1 MVRLQKRV
9 SRVYDTLEELW
20 ERPSTQ
26 RHLATSLVASFFVA
40 LCAIEA
46 QRLGLLPDT
55 GLLRQIPKNHFYA
68 IDVAFSLFLVFEV
81 IGLVFGLATSV
92 ADTAGK
98 QLEIFSLI
106 LLRQSF
112 KELVNFEQEP
122 IEWSLEMV
130 DAVEGVQLVV
140 VDAVGGLAIFALV
153 GVFYAVQRHQDIT
166 SSTDELRRFVD
177 SKKTLAA
184 ALLVVFGGILLG
196 GVVALFEGNLSYPVF
211 ETIFTVLIFSD
222 VLIVLLSLR
231 YGNAYHVV
239 FRNSGFAVATVMI
252 RLALAGPRYI
262 DAALGVG
269 AALFAIGVTLA
280 YNYVSPVLAA
290 DAEAR
295 NHRASLLAGPDPAS
309 SESEAS
315 SPPSAS
321 NGTAGSSEPN
331 VQDSDTPAASQ
342 R

>member
-1 MVRLQKRV
+1 MVRLQRRV
-9 SRVYDTLEELW
+9 ARVYDTLESLW
-20 ERPSTQ
+20 ERPSTE
-26 RHLATSLVASFFVA
+26 RHLATLLVASFFGA

-46 QRLGLLPDT
+46 QRLGLLPSAGIFGQVPT
-55 GLLRQIPKNHFYA
+55 NHFYA

-112 KELVNFEQEP
+112 KELVNFDQEP
-122 IEWSLEMV
+122 IEWSLEMTE
-130 DAVEGVQLVV
+130 AVKGVQLVV
-140 VDAVGGLAIFALV
+140 VDATGGLAIFALV
-153 GVFYAVQRHQDIT
+153 GVFYALQKHQNIT
-166 SSTDELRRFVD
+166 SSADELHRFVD
-177 SKKTLAA
+177 SKKTLAT
-184 ALLVVFGGILLG
+184 ALLTLFAGILAYSAFT
-196 GVVALFEGNLSYPVF
+196 ALDGDLSYPVF

-231 YGNAYHVV
+231 YGSAYHVV

-269 AALFAIGVTLA
+269 AALFAIGVTLS
-280 YNYVSPVLAA
+280 YNYVSPVLTA
-290 DAEAR
+290 DAETRAR
-295 NHRASLLAGPDPAS
+295 RASMLAGPDPAS
-309 SESEAS
+309 KEPGEDAPTDDPNASAPHSKEARS
-315 SPPSAS
+315 
-321 NGTAGSSEPN
+321 
-331 VQDSDTPAASQ
+331 PAASKQ
-342 R
+342 

>member
-1 MVRLQKRV
+1 MIRLQKRV
-9 SRVYDTLEELW
+9 ARVYDRLEAFW
-20 ERPSTQ
+20 ERPASQ
-26 RHLATSLVASFFVA
+26 RHLATLLIVAFAAA
-40 LCAIEA
+40 LCTIEA
-46 QRLGLLPDT
+46 QRLGWLPNV
-55 GLLRQIPKNHFYA
+55 GLLGQVPTNHFYA

-122 IEWSLEMV
+122 IEWTLEMA
-130 DAVEGVQLVV
+130 DAVEAVQLVV
-140 VDAVGGLAIFALV
+140 VDATGALAIFALV
-153 GVFYAVQRHQDIT
+153 GGFYALQKHQNIT
-166 SSTDELRRFVD
+166 SSTAELRRFVE
-177 SKKTLAA
+177 SKKTLAV
-184 ALLVVFGGILLG
+184 ALLVIFGGVLLYG
-196 GVVALFEGNLSYPVF
+196 GVALMQGNLAYPLF
-211 ETIFTVLIFSD
+211 ETIFTVFIFSD

-280 YNYVSPVLAA
+280 YNYVSPVLEA
-290 DAEAR
+290 DAKTRAR
-295 NHRASLLAGPDPAS
+295 RAALIAGPGAAAPDSEDPS
-309 SESEAS
+309 STDVE
-315 SPPSAS
+315 SPP
-321 NGTAGSSEPN
+321 
-331 VQDSDTPAASQ
+331 ASQ

>member
-1 MVRLQKRV
+1 MARLQR
-9 SRVYDTLEELW
+9 RIARFYDTLESIW
-20 ERPSTQ
+20 ERPAAQ
-26 RHLATSLVASFFVA
+26 RHLATTLVGAFFIA
-40 LCAIEA
+40 LCTIEA

-55 GLLRQIPKNHFYA
+55 GLLSQVPTNHFYA

-122 IEWSLEMV
+122 IEWSLEMTE
-130 DAVEGVQLVV
+130 AVEAVQLVV
-140 VDAVGGLAIFALV
+140 VDAAGALAIFALV
-153 GVFYAVQRHQDIT
+153 GVFYSIQKHQDIT
-166 SSTDELRRFVD
+166 SSTAELRRFVEA
-177 SKKTLAA
+177 KKTLAT
-184 ALLVVFGGILLG
+184 ALLVIFAGVVLCG
-196 GVVALFEGNLSYPVF
+196 GVALVQGNLAYPLF
-211 ETIFTVLIFSD
+211 ETIFTVFIFSD
-222 VLIVLLSLR
+222 VLLVLLSLR
-231 YGNAYHVV
+231 YGNTYHVV

-252 RLALAGPRYI
+252 RLALAGPRYL

-280 YNYVSPVLAA
+280 YNYVSPILVEDANVRARRAA
-290 DAEAR
+290 
-295 NHRASLLAGPDPAS
+295 LIAGPDS
-309 SESEAS
+309 GNDDVSDGEA
-315 SPPSAS
+315 PP
-321 NGTAGSSEPN
+321 
-331 VQDSDTPAASQ
+331 VQ

>member
-1 MVRLQKRV
+1 MIQLQQHVARL
-9 SRVYDTLEELW
+9 YDRLESIW
-20 ERPSTQ
+20 ERPASQ
-26 RHLATSLVASFFVA
+26 RHLASMLIAVFA
-40 LCAIEA
+40 LALGVIEA
-46 QRLGLLPDT
+46 QRLGWLPDT
-55 GLLRQIPKNHFYA
+55 GLLSRVPTNHFYA
-68 IDVAFSLFLVFEV
+68 IDVAFSLFLVFEIV
-81 IGLVFGLATSV
+81 GLVFGLATSV

-122 IEWSLEMV
+122 IAWDLGMS
-130 DAVEGVQLVV
+130 DAVEAVQLVV
-140 VDAVGGLAIFALV
+140 VDAVGALAIFALV
-153 GVFYAVQRHQDIT
+153 GGFYALQKHQNIT
-166 SSTDELRRFVD
+166 SSTEELRRFVHA
-177 SKKTLAA
+177 KKALAMVLLA
-184 ALLVVFGGILLG
+184 VFAGVLLYGGIALLQ
-196 GVVALFEGNLSYPVF
+196 GNASYPVF
-211 ETIFTVLIFSD
+211 ETIFTVFIFSD

-280 YNYVSPVLAA
+280 YNYVSPVLQA

-295 NHRASLLAGPDPAS
+295 ARRAALIAGPDPAAEHADS
-309 SESEAS
+309 SAEAQEPPAVDPTDS
-315 SPPSAS
+315 SD
-321 NGTAGSSEPN
+321 GTAP
-331 VQDSDTPAASQ
+331 PASQ

>member
-1 MVRLQKRV
+1 MIRLQKRV
-9 SRVYDTLEELW
+9 ARLYDRLEAFW
-20 ERPSTQ
+20 ERPASQ
-26 RHLATSLVASFFVA
+26 RHLATLLIVAFASA
-40 LCAIEA
+40 LCIIEA
-46 QRLGLLPDT
+46 QRLGWLPGVGVLSRVPT
-55 GLLRQIPKNHFYA
+55 NHFYA
-68 IDVAFSLFLVFEV
+68 IDVAFSLFLVFEI

-98 QLEIFSLI
+98 QFEIFSLI

-122 IEWSLEMV
+122 IEWSLEMT
-130 DAVEGVQLVV
+130 DAVEAVQLVV
-140 VDAVGGLAIFALV
+140 VDATGALAIFALV
-153 GVFYAVQRHQDIT
+153 GGFYALQKHQNIT
-166 SSTDELRRFVD
+166 SSTAELRRFVE
-177 SKKTLAA
+177 SKKTLSV
-184 ALLVVFGGILLG
+184 ALLVIFGGILLYG
-196 GVVALFEGNLSYPVF
+196 GVALLQGNLGFPLF
-211 ETIFTVLIFSD
+211 ETIFTVFIFSD

-280 YNYVSPVLAA
+280 YNYVSPVLEA
-290 DAEAR
+290 DAEVRAR
-295 NHRASLLAGPDPAS
+295 RAALIAGPDPAS
-309 SESEAS
+309 QDSEGPAS
-315 SPPSAS
+315 ADAEPPSAS
-321 NGTAGSSEPN
+321 
-331 VQDSDTPAASQ
+331 Q

>member
-1 MVRLQKRV
+1 MIRLQKRV
-9 SRVYDTLEELW
+9 ARLYDRLEAFW
-20 ERPSTQ
+20 ERPASQ
-26 RHLATSLVASFFVA
+26 RHLATLLIVAFASA
-40 LCAIEA
+40 LCIIET
-46 QRLGLLPDT
+46 QRLGWLPGVGVLSRVPT
-55 GLLRQIPKNHFYA
+55 NHFYA
-68 IDVAFSLFLVFEV
+68 IDVAFSLFLVFEI

-98 QLEIFSLI
+98 QFEIFSLI

-122 IEWSLEMV
+122 IEWSLEMT
-130 DAVEGVQLVV
+130 DAVEAVQLVV
-140 VDAVGGLAIFALV
+140 VDATGALAIFALV
-153 GVFYAVQRHQDIT
+153 GGFYALQKHQNIT
-166 SSTDELRRFVD
+166 SSTAELRRFVE
-177 SKKTLAA
+177 SKKTLSV
-184 ALLVVFGGILLG
+184 ALLVIFGGILLYG
-196 GVVALFEGNLSYPVF
+196 GVALLQGNLGFPLF
-211 ETIFTVLIFSD
+211 ETIFTVFIFSD

-280 YNYVSPVLAA
+280 YNYVSPVLEA
-290 DAEAR
+290 DAEVRAR
-295 NHRASLLAGPDPAS
+295 RAALIAGPDPAS
-309 SESEAS
+309 QDSEGPAS
-315 SPPSAS
+315 ADAEPPSAS
-321 NGTAGSSEPN
+321 
-331 VQDSDTPAASQ
+331 Q